1 MVMSELAH
9 TVHDNMPLLERNSG
23 NVFKENTVCA
33 IREMYNP
40 MMDSLASLNNKDS
53 VKDHPTKRDVLE
65 IMRTVLEEDEELDEI
80 ADDLFEVSAAM
91 YLVAIQTEVVREL
104 FRNPELF
111 VQKCETVD
119 GSHLSFQNV
128 ASIREMQLFV
138 TNAIVRPGSQMP
150 RWRARNLTNELRDLD
165 LRLVRQHARHTPWLA
180 TQRRR
185 IPRQTGHRHTLP
197 TLQDDDEEDELQDLS
212 RSPPPPQL
220 QEAEQQEQR
229 PLPKRRSSRTRAT
242 SSAEQPEQLQEA
254 DQQEQRTLPKRRSSR
269 TRATSSAEQPEQLQ
283 EADQQ
288 EQQPLPKESFSRTRA
303 TSSPATR
310 TVGAAVTNQRT
321 STSHKLQSVHRNTKM
336 RFTYSSNEDS
346 EEGPLAKKQTNKTN
360 ASAKTAKSTAARRK
374 ASRYCSTM
382 SEMAKLLEVTD

>member
-23 NVFKENTVCA
+23 NVFKENTVHA
-33 IREMYNP
+33 LREMYNP

-80 ADDLFEVSAAM
+80 ADDLFEASAAM
-91 YLVAIQTEVVREL
+91 YLVAIQTKVVREL
-104 FRNPELF
+104 FHNPELF

-254 DQQEQRTLPKRRSSR
+254 DQQEQ
-269 TRATSSAEQPEQLQ
+269 
-283 EADQQ
+283 
-288 EQQPLPKESFSRTRA
+288 QPLPKESFSRPRA